1 MSKSKALEFTW
12 LECILTG
19 KAITNVCATAGTTDN
34 WLALHTADP
43 DQAVSTANEGGY
55 DEYTRIAVDRSTA
68 AGGWTV
74 TSNATTDPTPA
85 YLVSAI
91 SFPQQTGS
99 TANTFTHFSVHP
111 TSVSTG
117 DDAFFFGTITPNITG
132 GANVTPILTTAGT
145 ITEQ

>member
-12 LECILTG
+12 LECVLTG
-19 KAITNVCATAGTTDN
+19 KAITNISATAGTTDN

-43 DQAVSTANEGGY
+43 GQTCSTANEGGY
-55 DEYTRIAVDRSTA
+55 EDYTRIAVDRSTG

-74 TSNATTDPTPA
+74 TSNATTNPTPA
-85 YLVSAI
+85 YLVDPI
-91 SFPQQTGS
+91 SFPQQTSDS
-99 TANTFTHFSVHP
+99 TGTFTHFSLHP

-117 DDAFFFGTITPNITG
+117 DDAFFFGTITPNIDYSQ
-132 GANVTPILTTAGT
+132 NVTPILTTAGT